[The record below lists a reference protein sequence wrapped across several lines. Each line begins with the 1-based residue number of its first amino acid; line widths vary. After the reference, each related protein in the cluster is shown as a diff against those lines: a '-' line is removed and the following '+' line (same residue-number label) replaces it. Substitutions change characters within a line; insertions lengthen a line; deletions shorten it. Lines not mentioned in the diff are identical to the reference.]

1 MARSSRPRG
10 DQVAPPL
17 FVVYDTGG
25 AGRLVGV
32 FDDAA
37 RADAIV
43 RANPAYFRLTRC
55 TPNTVTRAAL
65 AWASPDVRSA
75 LEA

>member
-1 MARSSRPRG
+1 MARITRPRR
-10 DQVAPPL
+10 DKVAPPL

-37 RADAIV
+37 RAEAIV
-43 RANPAYFRLTRC
+43 HANPAYFRLTPC
-55 TPNTVTRAAL
+55 TPNTITAAAL
-65 AWASPDVRSA
+65 DWASPDVRRA